1 MKKPDITHIMFD
13 YGGVLADEGFAA
25 GLAEIAR
32 RNGLDEKEFFK
43 AAERIIYECGFVTG
57 RCGEDEYWRRVRQET
72 GISGSDAELTGTIL
86 ERFRLRPR
94 MMEFVRGLRTSGIT
108 PVILSDQTDWL
119 DRLEARDRF
128 FHHFGR
134 VFNSFHTGISKRDP
148 ECFVRAL
155 AELGAQAENTVFADD
170 NPGHCERAARLGI
183 QAHLFTTVDD
193 FLAASHAWLPPQP
206 SPDRDP

>member
-1 MKKPDITHIMFD
+1 MKRITHIMFD

-32 RNGLDEKEFFK
+32 GNGLDERGFFE

-57 RCGEDEYWRRVRQET
+57 RCREDEYWRRVREKT

-86 ERFRLRPR
+86 ARFRLRPR
-94 MMEFVRGLRTSGIT
+94 MMDFVRGLRPLGVV
-108 PVILSDQTDWL
+108 PAILSDQTDWL

-155 AELGAQAENTVFADD
+155 AELGAGPETVLFVDD
-170 NPGHCERAARLGI
+170 NPGHCERARALGI
-183 QAHLFTTVDD
+183 SAHLFTSEEG
-193 FLAASHAWLPPQP
+193 FLAAARSWPLPA
-206 SPDRDP
+206 SNR